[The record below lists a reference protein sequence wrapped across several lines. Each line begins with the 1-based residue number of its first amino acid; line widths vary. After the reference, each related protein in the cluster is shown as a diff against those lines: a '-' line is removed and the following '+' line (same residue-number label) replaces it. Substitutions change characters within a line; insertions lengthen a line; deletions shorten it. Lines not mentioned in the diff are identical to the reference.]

1 MKKLMISFILLS
13 LVLILAACGGND
25 DTIEIEND
33 SGNENINESI
43 NEDNNENGN
52 GENASASEV
61 DLVATNWDFDQDSY
75 TAAAGEVT
83 INLTNEEGH
92 HGIMIEGTDVEIDGE
107 GSATADLE
115 PGEYRIYCSI
125 PCGEG
130 HDEME
135 TTLVVE

>member
-1 MKKLMISFILLS
+1 MKKTMISLLLLS

-25 DTIEIEND
+25 DTTEIEN
-33 SGNENINESI
+33 ES
-43 NEDNNENGN
+43 GN
-52 GENASASEV
+52 GENASSNEV
-61 DLVATNWDFDQDSY
+61 DLVATDWDFDQDSY
-75 TAAAGEVT
+75 TAEAGEVT

-92 HGIMIEGTDVEIDGE
+92 HGIKIEGTDVEIDGE
-107 GSATADLE
+107 GTATADLE